1 MRNDLIKNHRPM
13 FIVFE
18 GLDGSGKS
26 TQIKRLAQRLRDLGR
41 RAYVT
46 AEPTTSVTGGLIR
59 DALTGNFQ
67 RDACE
72 LTGLFLADRITHNV
86 NPIWGIRKFLNEGMD
101 IICDRY
107 YYSSFAYQGAETNLN
122 WVMDCNLKCPEIIKP
137 DLCIFLDV
145 DPARCQNRMEERAVL
160 EIYEDSEEKLNKN
173 REQFFTVFEQLKDS
187 ETIKI
192 VDATRSVEDVFEDV
206 FKVIADFCAGAEELR

>member
-1 MRNDLIKNHRPM
+1 M

-26 TQIKRLAQRLRDLGR
+26 TQIRRLAQRLKALGR
-41 RAYVT
+41 RVYVT

-72 LTGLFLADRITHNV
+72 LTGLFLADRIAHNV
-86 NPIWGIRKFLNEGMD
+86 NPVWGIRKFLDEGMD

-107 YYSSFAYQGAETNLN
+107 YYSSFAYQGADTNLS
-122 WVMDCNLKCPEIIKP
+122 WVMDCNLKCPEIAKP

-145 DPARCQNRMEERAVL
+145 DPERCQDRMEERAVL
-160 EIYEDSEEKLNKN
+160 EIYEDSEVKLQKV
-173 REQFFTVFEQLKDS
+173 RKQFFTVFEHLKDI
-187 ETIKI
+187 EAIQI
-192 VDATRSVEDVFEDV
+192 VDATQDVEDVSEKV
-206 FKVIADFCAGAEELR
+206 FQVITDFCAGTTALR

>member
-1 MRNDLIKNHRPM
+1 MNNNAIIRHKPM

-26 TQIKRLAQRLRDLGR
+26 TQIKRLSQCLKELGR
-41 RAYVT
+41 KVYVT

-72 LTGLFLADRITHNV
+72 LTGLFLTDRIAHNV
-86 NPIWGIRKFLNEGMD
+86 NPIWGIRKFLDEGWD

-107 YYSSFAYQGAETNLN
+107 YYSSFAYQGAESNLS
-122 WVMDCNLKCPEIIKP
+122 WVMDCNLKCPEITKP

-145 DPARCQNRMEERAVL
+145 GPTRCKDRMEDRAVL
-160 EIYEDSEEKLNKN
+160 EIYEDSEVKLKKI
-173 REQFFTVFEQLKDS
+173 REQFFTVFEHLKDS
-187 ETIKI
+187 EFIQI
-192 VDATRSVEDVFEDV
+192 VDASRSVDDV
-206 FKVIADFCAGAEELR
+206 FKNVLQVIVNFCTGSIT